1 MDIEK
6 DFKTSDSG
14 LVQVNP
20 EVSLN
25 EQNSFINQLRNMPQG
40 TNAQIDVQT
49 RNLGSDLPDSR
60 GGLGGATNAFVAQ
73 EQVPKTSKM
82 VNDLRATAQAQALST
97 ALANI
102 QADYQRKY
110 KQAYS
115 SYVNARNAKQDSY
128 YNNNGNSDKETP
140 LKTAFDKLVEN
151 YYNNGVSE
159 QEIGGVPY
167 RVYEKDGEVYI
178 QNIVTGDECK
188 HSDLK
193 GD

>member
-6 DFKTSDSG
+6 DFITSDVG
-14 LVQVNP
+14 LVHANP
-20 EVSLN
+20 QVSLN
-25 EQNSFINQLRNMPQG
+25 EQKTFINQLRNMPQR

-60 GGLGGATNAFVAQ
+60 GGLGGSTNAFVVQ

-128 YNNNGNSDKETP
+128 YNSGNSNNETELHKTISSYVDEYNNNGTQE
-140 LKTAFDKLVEN
+140 F
-151 YYNNGVSE
+151 
-159 QEIGGVPY
+159 EIGGKQY
-167 RVYEKDGEVYI
+167 RVYDKNGELYVQDIDSGAEFKY
-178 QNIVTGDECK
+178 
-188 HSDLK
+188 SDL
-193 GD
+193 